1 MNKNTHKMNR
11 MRRRFSAGLVVG
23 IGLCEE
29 NQRFELFVREAK
41 AIYAS
46 MQSIKSNH
54 SFLASLPSL
63 SSINSQESG
72 RNDLRSGCPERE
84 SGSE

>member
-1 MNKNTHKMNR
+1 MNR
-11 MRRRFSAGLVVG
+11 MRGRFSAGLMVG

-46 MQSIKSNH
+46 MQSIQSNH

>member
-1 MNKNTHKMNR
+1 MNR
-11 MRRRFSAGLVVG
+11 MRRRVSAGLVVG
-23 IGLCEE
+23 IGLREE

-46 MQSIKSNH
+46 VQSIKSNH

-63 SSINSQESG
+63 SSISSQESG